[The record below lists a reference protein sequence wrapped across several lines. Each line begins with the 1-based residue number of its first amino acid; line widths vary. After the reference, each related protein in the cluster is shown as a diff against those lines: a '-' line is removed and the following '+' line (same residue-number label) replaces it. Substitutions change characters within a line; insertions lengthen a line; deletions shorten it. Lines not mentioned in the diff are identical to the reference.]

1 MSWLGR
7 VLLVLAPLAAQGKLV
22 HLEAPPLVRHC
33 PRPTP
38 PFSAA
43 DGCLS
48 VGLPQGW
55 NSFLFGNGGPQYA
68 VPNTTEVLGQGQ
80 LLDGFVANL
89 LPAGYEYF
97 GQ

>member
-1 MSWLGR
+1 MA
-7 VLLVLAPLAAQGKLV
+7 V
-22 HLEAPPLVRHC
+22 
-33 PRPTP
+33 
-38 PFSAA
+38 
-43 DGCLS
+43 CLW
-48 VGLPQGW
+48 GLPQGW

-68 VPNTTEVLGQGQ
+68 VPNATEVLGQGQ